1 MALGLFLAYRPLADS
16 SVEPLAAIEERG
28 HQREWFFSD
37 FGEAEYR
44 TEHLRA
50 IAALGLL
57 LALEGFFFTFVAG
70 TITFRATEIGLVL
83 LGFFVFVLGS
93 AVAPQIG
100 QGFGWT
106 ILGGTIAPMALGIYL
121 QFHPLGAPI
130 PLETLWTTSVPGFV
144 EWVVRSLQLGGL
156 LVAAIASGLSFWVAR
171 RDDVD

>member
-1 MALGLFLAYRPLADS
+1 MALGLFLAYRPIADS
-16 SVEPLAAIEERG
+16 SVEPLATLEERG
-28 HQREWFFSD
+28 RQREWFFSD

-57 LALEGFFFTFVAG
+57 LSLEGFVFTFLAG
-70 TITFRATEIGLVL
+70 TSIFRATEFGLV
-83 LGFFVFVLGS
+83 FFGLMVFVLGS

-106 ILGGTIAPMALGIYL
+106 ILGATVVPIALGIYL
-121 QFHPLGAPI
+121 QVHPLAAPI
-130 PLETLWTTSVPGFV
+130 TLETLWTMSAPGLV
-144 EWVVRSLQLGGL
+144 EWVVRGLQLGGL